1 MPRQIR
7 IEFGVAEAWAW
18 LKNTGMRRSKHWS
31 GNLLRG
37 PAKGFHRKLK
47 RG

>member
-18 LKNTGMRRSKHWS
+18 LKDTCMGRSEHWS

-37 PAKGFHRKLK
+37 PAKSFHRKFS